1 MNAINLFLT
10 EVQKHKMGEKE
21 KTPPLFEVEVARSVG
36 GELCLHLRQPCPFW
50 PYHKK
55 QQKFTIV
62 NKLIF
67 DTLNTTKT
75 KLLFQTA
82 VLHKSAVYF

>member
-1 MNAINLFLT
+1 M
-10 EVQKHKMGEKE
+10 E

-62 NKLIF
+62 NKFIF
-67 DTLNTTKT
+67 DTLNTAKT
-75 KLLFQTA
+75 KLLSSFYIKVIKNNSLQQTRTA
-82 VLHKSAVYF
+82 Q